1 MSKCLNKQCCLR
13 NPIREGGRCPVLL
26 VRLTDC
32 GKGQGSPCR
41 QRSKSAGDRP
51 GGSLK
56 QGMWSRGEQ
65 NSGRFWCNDGGE

>member
-1 MSKCLNKQCCLR
+1 MPHSPGQAHGLR
-13 NPIREGGRCPVLL
+13 QRQVGQSGRGG
-26 VRLTDC
+26 
-32 GKGQGSPCR
+32 KGSPCR
-41 QRSKSAGDRP
+41 QRSKSAGGRP